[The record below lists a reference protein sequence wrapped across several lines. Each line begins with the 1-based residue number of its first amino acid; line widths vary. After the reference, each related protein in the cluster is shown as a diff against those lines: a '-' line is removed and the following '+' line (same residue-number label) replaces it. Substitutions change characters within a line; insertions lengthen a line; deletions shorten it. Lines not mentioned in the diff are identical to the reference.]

1 MKFIRRLVRYPPD
14 ETFPVCRFEKR
25 WLASNSFALSLRFR
39 RSEGVGAGSQR
50 LSARATSDAIRLAA
64 EGEKGACERRIIMH
78 NSWPSLSYP
87 SGSAIQ
93 LPAGYRWRSPRGFSR
108 KRKLSIDPCDVL
120 RAIEIVLCAK
130 ELFFLIILLFYSLS
144 LCSFSFFFYA
154 KKKCDCAVKEDANY
168 FLHWI
173 FAFCNIN
180 SHELVSYSSLSNLE
194 NSSSSSLIF
203 NMVRAAQREEVIMGQ
218 FVEGKR
224 KILAPACRATIWLS
238 NF

>member
-14 ETFPVCRFEKR
+14 GTFPVCRFEKR
-25 WLASNSFALSLRFR
+25 WLASNSFALSSRFR

-50 LSARATSDAIRLAA
+50 LSARATSDAIRLAV

-93 LPAGYRWRSPRGFSR
+93 LPAGYRWRSPQGFSR

-120 RAIEIVLCAK
+120 RAVEIVLCAK

-144 LCSFSFFFYA
+144 LCFFS
-154 KKKCDCAVKEDANY
+154 C
-168 FLHWI
+168 FL
-173 FAFCNIN
+173 
-180 SHELVSYSSLSNLE
+180 E
-194 NSSSSSLIF
+194 
-203 NMVRAAQREEVIMGQ
+203 
-218 FVEGKR
+218 
-224 KILAPACRATIWLS
+224 
-238 NF
+238 